1 MRVALIVLAILTV
14 LIIGYGVYVTSIG
27 NSGVVAELKQNPMG
41 KRAERTMLLMFPGG
55 KMIPVNYLRE
65 GNRVYAGA
73 DGWWWRA
80 FDGEGSAVTMLIQGE
95 VLAGHATVLL
105 DDQEFI
111 DAVFSRLRPT
121 VPEWLPDWANGKLVI
136 VDLKAPASEARRRWA

>member
-41 KRAERTMLLMFPGG
+41 ERAERAMLLAFPDG
-55 KMIPVNYLRE
+55 KTIPVNYLRE
-65 GNRVYAGA
+65 DNRVYAGA
-73 DGWWWRA
+73 DGAWWRA
-80 FDGEGSAVTMLIQGE
+80 FDGEGAAVTLLIQGE
-95 VLAGHATVLL
+95 ALTGHATVELR
-105 DDQEFI
+105 DQEFI
-111 DAVFSRLRPT
+111 DDVFSRLRPT

-136 VDLKAPASEARRRWA
+136 VDLKVSAD

>member
-1 MRVALIVLAILTV
+1 M
-14 LIIGYGVYVTSIG
+14 
-27 NSGVVAELKQNPMG
+27 VAELKQNPMG
-41 KRAERTMLLMFPGG
+41 KRAERTMLLMFSGG

-136 VDLKAPASEARRRWA
+136 VDLKVSAD